1 MGCRNHGNFQ
11 ELLTK
16 SVGPVHFLL
25 TYHVCL
31 RSNMCMKTIWGEKI
45 VPQLHHFLLQKKV
58 PQQQVLNPKKVIMQL
73 RWRTMKGIDRQQ
85 PHLARQY
92 NAIP

>member
-1 MGCRNHGNFQ
+1 
-11 ELLTK
+11 
-16 SVGPVHFLL
+16 
-25 TYHVCL
+25 
-31 RSNMCMKTIWGEKI
+31 MKTIWGEKI

-92 NAIP
+92 NAIPWYPSTIITQLLHPMQEIVDAIT